1 MRILVTGGAGYIGSH
16 TLVEIL
22 KAGHEAHVV
31 DNFANAS
38 PESLTRV
45 RQLANRGFETTEAD
59 IRDKA
64 AMAAAVLGLSPVI
77 ITTSRPCARTVR

>member
-38 PESLTRV
+38 PESLKRV

-59 IRDKA
+59 IRDPQ
-64 AMAAAVLGLSPVI
+64 AMARV
-77 ITTSRPCARTVR
+77 VRDFAPRR